1 MRVESGSALSA
12 AASPEKVKQDKNS
25 PAIRKNINT
34 TLRHKQGNNVP
45 ETFLVPMVLRKTK
58 LKQKQQSPTNNQMA
72 AIPSNTDLHGADPR
86 QQMLIQDLTLEPSF
100 TNEEKEENRLRKLRN
115 MKHLT
120 FKDQT
125 TTGAN
130 IVGVRAPSQ
139 CVCYDPYSP
148 AATLSLI

>member
-58 LKQKQQSPTNNQMA
+58 LKQKQ
-72 AIPSNTDLHGADPR
+72 
-86 QQMLIQDLTLEPSF
+86 
-100 TNEEKEENRLRKLRN
+100 
-115 MKHLT
+115 
-120 FKDQT
+120 
-125 TTGAN
+125 
-130 IVGVRAPSQ
+130 
-139 CVCYDPYSP
+139 
-148 AATLSLI
+148 